1 MGHKSYIMLS
11 YKPDMTLGFTFND
24 RSQWFYETMNRACD
38 AEMHLSRKL
47 ARGYV
52 ICRYEDSNYQY
63 IPLMSVGQL
72 FCIIP
77 SYIVGHMK
85 TKIAA
90 RK

>member
-52 ICRYEDSNYQY
+52 I
-63 IPLMSVGQL
+63 VGMRTVILNTFLSFQL
-72 FCIIP
+72 VSCFA
-77 SYIVGHMK
+77 SSLL
-85 TKIAA
+85 TLLAT
-90 RK
+90 